1 MQPTSEK
8 TDLLF
13 PALFKART
21 GFVKVLKDRTNSH
34 LKNSY
39 ATLDSVLDTI
49 EPPLTENELWVEQSM
64 SEESTIDALKVLTTI
79 RHSSGQWITYF
90 TIMPVSKKDA
100 QGTGSAFTYARRYAL
115 AACFGLS
122 QADDDAERSI
132 KKAIDWKKS
141 MDKCETLEALQSEF
155 GKAWAA
161 SDAANKPIVQSHYEQ
176 LKASMTAA
184 QAGTG
189 FQPAKKEQKEKVKT
203 EVATQQP
210 QPVQSQPQNIESFE

>member
-132 KKAIDWKKS
+132 KKASDWKKS
-141 MDKCETLEALQSEF
+141 MDKCETLEELQSEF

-176 LKASMTAA
+176 LKATMTAA

>member
-13 PALFKART
+13 PAIFKARV
-21 GFVKVLKDRTNSH
+21 GFVKVLKDKVNGHT
-34 LKNSY
+34 KASY

-49 EPPLTENELWVEQSM
+49 EPSLTENELWVEQSM
-64 SEESTIDALKVLTTI
+64 SEESTVDALKVLTTI

-132 KKAIDWKKS
+132 KKASDWKKS
-141 MDKCETLEALQSEF
+141 MDKCETLESLQDEF
-155 GKAWAA
+155 KKAWSA

-176 LKASMTAA
+176 LKATMTAA
-184 QAGTG
+184 QVGTG
-189 FQPAKKEQKEKVKT
+189 FQPAKKDQKEKIKV